1 VRFRTILGT
10 ASSAKYQPDT
20 NIQWFA
26 VRLNQ
31 HYEHTSACAGGF
43 LADKHIDGV
52 GGSITVQTAI
62 DTSDREI
69 ARIGKE
75 VL

>member
-1 VRFRTILGT
+1 MRSRTILGT
-10 ASSAKYQPDT
+10 AKIAKYPPDG
-20 NIQWFA
+20 QWFA

-31 HYEHTSACAGGF
+31 PHEHTSACAGGF

-69 ARIGKE
+69 ARIGKG
-75 VL
+75 VLW